1 MKFLS
6 LVAALLFEQ
15 LWPLRRGNRVY
26 QWFGSYA
33 GAIEHY
39 VNGGN
44 YNHGVIGWVLA
55 VLPVVVAAM
64 VIHALLTAVSPL
76 LGWAWSLAVLYL
88 TMGFRQ
94 FSHYF
99 TEILLALRENRL
111 DAARADLSSWSGDST
126 AEFSSG
132 EIATVAIEQG
142 LIGSHRHVFGP
153 IAWFIVF
160 GPAGAIAYRMAGMLG
175 EQWGRRTDAE
185 FGAFGQFAQ
194 RVFYWFDWLP
204 ARVTAASF
212 AIVGNFEDAVYC
224 WRTQALGWADR
235 MEGVILA
242 AGAGAVGVRLGDSLH
257 EQGSVRLR
265 PEMGMGETADVDC
278 MQSTVGLIWR
288 ALVLWM
294 FLLFVVTVAY
304 ALG

>member
-15 LWPLRRGNRVY
+15 VRPLRRGNPVY
-26 QWFGSYA
+26 RWFGSYA
-33 GAIEHY
+33 AAIERHF
-39 VNGGN
+39 NGGV
-44 YNHGVIGWVLA
+44 YNHGVVGWLLA
-55 VLPVVVAAM
+55 VLPAVAAT
-64 VIHALLTAVSPL
+64 IAIYALLASMSKFFAL
-76 LGWAWSLAVLYL
+76 MWSVAVLYL

-99 TEILLALRENRL
+99 TEIVVALRENRL
-111 DAARADLSSWSGDST
+111 DAARADLGRWRGASA
-126 AEFSSG
+126 AEFGPS
-132 EIATVAIEQG
+132 EIARVAIEQG
-142 LIGSHRHVFGP
+142 LVGSHRHVFGP
-153 IAWFIVF
+153 VAWFIAF
-160 GPAGAIAYRMAGMLG
+160 GPAGAIAYRMAEMLG
-175 EQWGRRTDAE
+175 EQWGGRTDAE
-185 FGAFGQFAQ
+185 FGEFGRFAA

-224 WRTQALGWADR
+224 WRTQALSWADR
-235 MEGVILA
+235 TQGVILA
-242 AGAGAVGVRLGDSLH
+242 AGAGALGVRVGDSLH
-257 EQGSVRLR
+257 EPGSVHLR
-265 PEMGMGETADVDC
+265 PEMGIGEAADVDY

-294 FLLFVVTVAY
+294 FLLFLVMVAA